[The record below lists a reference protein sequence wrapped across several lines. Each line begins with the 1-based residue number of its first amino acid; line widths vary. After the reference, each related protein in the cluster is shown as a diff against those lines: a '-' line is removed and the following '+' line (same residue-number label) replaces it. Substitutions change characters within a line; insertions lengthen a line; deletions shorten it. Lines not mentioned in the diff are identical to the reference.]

1 MSASV
6 RKAGRT
12 DAFTSTLSL
21 QPFSYNPGG
30 TMSDPVRFETG
41 NAMLLGG
48 LRRHH
53 DFQHGDFGGQWRDF
67 SALGPLPGQLG
78 GARLRRHL
86 RRNCHAMRVY
96 VRGGGCRP
104 GGAPPRAWPDAHRPP
119 RPMRSFAI
127 WAMSMP
133 CRTPGN
139 RRWTGWHTRTMSPPT
154 SRTLSA
160 TATNLTQRAAAGRW
174 KSGSPW
180 YRGKPWPE
188 GLRRK
193 WPSQGMSQHGT
204 VRRRA
209 ALLSAVR
216 LPPPPLPRHRA

>member
-1 MSASV
+1 
-6 RKAGRT
+6 
-12 DAFTSTLSL
+12 
-21 QPFSYNPGG
+21 
-30 TMSDPVRFETG
+30 MSDPVRFETG

-78 GARLRRHL
+78 EHAYGVICGATATQCEYMCAVEVAALEVL
-86 RRNCHAMRVY
+86 PPGLV
-96 VRGGGCRP
+96 GC
-104 GGAPPRAWPDAHRPP
+104 ASPPK
-119 RPMRSFAI
+119 PMRSFAI

-193 WPSQGMSQHGT
+193 WPSQGTSQHGT

-216 LPPPPLPRHRA
+216 LPPPPLPRHRAR